1 MINIED
7 VVITQPILCAIAAID
22 EFRGNWNNR
31 SEGDSTAGRLRE
43 KALLESVAAI
53 RNTVENRDYYC
64 LLEQIVNHYSEIGFH
79 ETTVK
84 KLHKLLL
91 AGSLIEDKEKGTY
104 KQRLNP
110 VYSKTPDG
118 RPIDIFFET
127 ASPFETPQLMHQL
140 LEWTRNGLESR
151 DCHPLPVIALFM
163 LHFLVIHPFQDG
175 NSRLARALALL
186 LLLKSGYDYLQF
198 VSLEAA
204 VEDNK
209 EEYYRCLRHAQ
220 ESLARPHPDYGNWLL
235 FFLRT
240 IQRMQRRLL
249 EQAGTDDAYDELP
262 LLSVQI
268 LQLAERQGRIT
279 LKQVVESTGAN
290 INTLKKHL
298 SALTNAGLLLRR
310 GSSRGT
316 WYVRAS

>member
-22 EFRGNWNNR
+22 EFRGRWNNR
-31 SEGDSTAGRLRE
+31 GEDDSTAGRLRE

-53 RNTVENRDYYC
+53 RNTVENRDYYR
-64 LLEQIVNHYSEIGFH
+64 LLEQIVNHYTEIGFH

-91 AGSLIEDKEKGTY
+91 ADSLVEDKEKGAY

-140 LEWTRNGLESR
+140 LEWTRSGLESR

-186 LLLKSGYDYLQF
+186 LLLKSGYGYLQF

-220 ESLARPHPDYGNWLL
+220 GEPCSSASRLRRLVVIL
-235 FFLRT
+235 LRT

-249 EQAGTDDAYDELP
+249 EQAGTGDAYDELP

-268 LQLAERQGRIT
+268 LQLADRQGRIT
-279 LKQVVESTGAN
+279 LKQVAETTGAN
-290 INTLKKHL
+290 VNTVKNTFLP
-298 SALTNAGLLLRR
+298 
-310 GSSRGT
+310 
-316 WYVRAS
+316 